1 MPLTPQD
8 VQSKE
13 FATTRFKP
21 GYDEEEVDA
30 FLDEVEAELNR
41 LLTENADLR
50 NRLNQLQTTAAAP
63 VTAAA
68 VPVAEPVVE
77 PVVEPA
83 VVAPAPVAAVAAV
96 PVVAAEPPDQAAL
109 RTLQMAQR
117 TADSAIAEAKAEAD
131 KMVGD
136 ARGRAADLERE
147 AQTRHT
153 TVMGQLESQRVA
165 LEARVEDLRAFE
177 REYRTRLKAY
187 LETQLR
193 DLDGRAPA
201 DTASSA
207 PSTTSAPVAA
217 AAPAVPSVTPQ
228 GVPGLATPAPVG
240 NPYAPVGGGNPYAPR
255 PADGNP
261 YASQPSGQAGQSGF
275 ETDDEGPEP
284 AGS

>member
-8 VQSKE
+8 VQSQE

-50 NRLNQLQTTAAAP
+50 NRINQMQVAASSAPVAAMAAP
-63 VTAAA
+63 APVSAAL
-68 VPVAEPVVE
+68 AEPVV
-77 PVVEPA
+77 
-83 VVAPAPVAAVAAV
+83 AAV
-96 PVVAAEPPDQAAL
+96 PETVVAATPVVPVEAPDQAAL

-117 TADSAIAEAKAEAD
+117 TADSAVAEAKAEAD
-131 KMVGD
+131 KLVSD
-136 ARGRAADLERE
+136 ARNRAAELERE

-153 TVMGQLESQRVA
+153 TVMGQLEGQRVA

-193 DLDGRAPA
+193 DLDGRAPTEVA
-201 DTASSA
+201 TPPASVSL
-207 PSTTSAPVAA
+207 PTTPA
-217 AAPAVPSVTPQ
+217 AAPAPVQTPVSAVVGQ
-228 GVPGLATPAPVG
+228 GVPGLATSAP
-240 NPYAPVGGGNPYAPR
+240 NPYAPSASANPYAPR
-255 PADGNP
+255 PAEGSSF
-261 YASQPSGQAGQSGF
+261 AAGTGF
-275 ETDDEGPEP
+275 ESDNEGPEP
-284 AGS
+284 SSS

>member
-30 FLDEVEAELNR
+30 FLDEVEAELTR

-50 NRLNQLQTTAAAP
+50 NRINQMQNAAAVAPTP
-63 VTAAA
+63 VAVAEPAATAVAAA
-68 VPVAEPVVE
+68 VPDPVG
-77 PVVEPA
+77 PV
-83 VVAPAPVAAVAAV
+83 VAAV

-117 TADSAIAEAKAEAD
+117 TADSAVAEAKAEAD

-136 ARGRAADLERE
+136 ARARAAELERE
-147 AQTRHT
+147 AQARHSM
-153 TVMGQLESQRVA
+153 VMGQLEGQRTA

-201 DTASSA
+201 EAAA
-207 PSTTSAPVAA
+207 PAAPVAA
-217 AAPAVPSVTPQ
+217 APAPAATPAPAVAPAAPAAMGQ
-228 GVPGLATPAPVG
+228 GVPGLATPAP
-240 NPYAPVGGGNPYAPR
+240 NPYAPAAAVAGNPYAPR
-255 PADGNP
+255 PSESNP
-261 YASQPSGQAGQSGF
+261 FAAGTGF

-284 AGS
+284 SGS

>member
-8 VQSKE
+8 VQNKE

-50 NRLNQLQTTAAAP
+50 NRLNQAQTTVAAAP
-63 VTAAA
+63 VPLAK
-68 VPVAEPVVE
+68 VE
-77 PVVEPA
+77 
-83 VVAPAPVAAVAAV
+83 APAPVVTPEPVAAPEPVVAPVV
-96 PVVAAEPPDQAAL
+96 PVAAAEPPESAAL

-117 TADSAIAEAKAEAD
+117 TADSAVAEARAEAD

-136 ARGRAADLERE
+136 ARARAAELERE
-147 AQTRHT
+147 AQVRHT
-153 TVMGQLESQRVA
+153 SVMGQLETQRIA

-201 DTASSA
+201 DAGT
-207 PSTTSAPVAA
+207 PS
-217 AAPAVPSVTPQ
+217 APAVAVAPAPAAS
-228 GVPGLATPAPVG
+228 GVPGLAAPAAG
-240 NPYAPVGGGNPYAPR
+240 NPYAPAGVSNPFVNRDEGSRTAAY
-255 PADGNP
+255 
-261 YASQPSGQAGQSGF
+261 
-275 ETDDEGPEP
+275 ETVEEGPEP
-284 AGS
+284 ADS

>member
-8 VQSKE
+8 VQNKE

-30 FLDEVEAELNR
+30 FLDEVEAELTR

-50 NRLNQLQTTAAAP
+50 NRLNQAQTTVAAAP
-63 VTAAA
+63 ASLVKAEPPAPVA
-68 VPVAEPVVE
+68 VPQPVAVPEPV
-77 PVVEPA
+77 A
-83 VVAPAPVAAVAAV
+83 APAPVAAAD
-96 PVVAAEPPDQAAL
+96 PPEAAAL

-131 KMVGD
+131 KLVGD
-136 ARGRAADLERE
+136 ARARAAELERE
-147 AQTRHT
+147 AQLRHT

-201 DTASSA
+201 DA
-207 PSTTSAPVAA
+207 PNPVAPAA
-217 AAPAVPSVTPQ
+217 AAPAASA
-228 GVPGLATPAPVG
+228 VPGLAAPAAG
-240 NPYAPVGGGNPYAPR
+240 NPYAPAGAGAAYAPR
-255 PADGNP
+255 PAEGNP
-261 YASQPSGQAGQSGF
+261 FAGRDDVARTPAY
-275 ETDDEGPEP
+275 ETVEEGPEP
-284 AGS
+284 ADS